1 MEAIMGE
8 KFFNIL
14 IVEDNPGD
22 VRLMQEALREGSV
35 PCRSHVAINGIEALA
50 FLRREPPFDQ
60 APQPDLIFLDL
71 NLPKK
76 NGIQVL
82 VEIKTDPAL
91 RRIPVVVLSTSE
103 AQQDVSAAYDLHANC
118 YIVKPIDLEVF
129 LRFIRHIIE
138 FWFTMAKLP
147 REETTWT
154 AVK

>member
-1 MEAIMGE
+1 MSESSQ
-8 KFFNIL
+8 KKSFNIL
-14 IVEDNPGD
+14 IVDDNPGD
-22 VRLMQEALREGSV
+22 VRLMQEALGEGSV
-35 PCRSHVAINGIEALA
+35 LCRAHVASNGIEAVS
-50 FLRREPPFDQ
+50 FLRRENPFNK

-76 NGIQVL
+76 NGRQVL
-82 VEIKTDPAL
+82 AEIKADPAL
-91 RRIPVVVLSTSE
+91 RRIPIVVLSTSA
-103 AQQDVSAAYDLHANC
+103 AQQDVLAAYDLHANC